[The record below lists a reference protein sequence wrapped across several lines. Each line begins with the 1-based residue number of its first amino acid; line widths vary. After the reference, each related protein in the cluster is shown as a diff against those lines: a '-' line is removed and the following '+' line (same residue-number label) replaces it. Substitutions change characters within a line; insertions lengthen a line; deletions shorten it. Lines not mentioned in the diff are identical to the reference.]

1 MIYFVA
7 TPIGNLKDI
16 TFRAIETLEKVDLIA
31 CEDTRHSIKLLNH
44 YNIKKPLKSF
54 HKFNEKVCGEKLIS
68 EAMSGKEIAVISD
81 AGTPLISDPGS
92 VLVQML
98 KEKNIEFTVIPGANA
113 FVPALILS
121 GIATDKFSFIG
132 FLPEKNKDR
141 EKLLECYKE
150 IESSLIIYSAP
161 QDVEKDILTLYKAFG
176 ERKAAAVREITKI
189 HEEAVNFNLS
199 EGLGGDKRG
208 EYVLIVEGG
217 KKEMPE
223 MTEKEHINYYIDKGF
238 DKKEALKLA
247 ARDRGISKSDLYKY
261 TIEK

>member
-16 TFRAIETLEKVDLIA
+16 TFRAIETLEKADLIA

-44 YNIKKPLKSF
+44 YNIKKPLISF
-54 HKFNEKVCGEKLIS
+54 HKFNEKTCGEKLIS
-68 EAMSGKEIAVISD
+68 EAMSGKEIAIISD

-92 VLVQML
+92 VLVEML
-98 KEKNIEFTVIPGANA
+98 KEKNIDFTVIPGANA

-121 GIATDKFSFIG
+121 GMPTDKFTFIG

-141 EKLLECYKE
+141 EKLLSSYKE
-150 IESSLIIYSAP
+150 LESTLIIYSAP
-161 QDVEKDILTLYKAFG
+161 QDVEKDILTLYKVLG

-189 HEEAVNFNLS
+189 HEEAVSFNLS
-199 EGLGGDKRG
+199 GGLEGEKRG

-217 KKEMPE
+217 KKEIPE
-223 MTEKEHINYYIDKGF
+223 MTEKEHIDYYIEKGY

-247 ARDRGISKSDLYKY
+247 ARDRGVSKSDLYKY

>member
-7 TPIGNLKDI
+7 TPIGNLRDI

-44 YNIKKPLKSF
+44 YKIKKPLISF
-54 HKFNEKVCGEKLIS
+54 HKFNEKACGEKLVG
-68 EAMSGKEIAVISD
+68 EAMAGKEIAVISD

-98 KEKNIEFTVIPGANA
+98 KEKNIDFTVIPGANA

-121 GIATDKFSFIG
+121 GMSTSKFSFIG

-150 IESSLIIYSAP
+150 LESTLIIYSAP
-161 QDVEKDILTLYKAFG
+161 QDVEKDISTLYKAFG
-176 ERKAAAVREITKI
+176 ERKAAAVREITKM
-189 HEEAVNFNLS
+189 HEETANFNLS

-223 MTEKEHINYYIDKGF
+223 MSEKEHIDYYIEKGF

-247 ARDRGISKSDLYKY
+247 ARDRGISKSELYKY

>member
-16 TFRAIETLEKVDLIA
+16 SYRAIETLEKADLIA

-44 YNIKKPLKSF
+44 YNIKKPLVSF
-54 HKFNEKVCGEKLIS
+54 HKFNERESGEKLIK
-68 EAMSGKEIAVISD
+68 EAESGKEIAVISD
-81 AGTPLISDPGS
+81 AGTPLISDPGC

-98 KEKNIEFTVIPGANA
+98 KENNIDYTVIPGANA

-121 GIATDKFSFIG
+121 GMATDRFSFIG
-132 FLPEKNKDR
+132 FLPEKTKDR
-141 EKLLECYKE
+141 EKLLENYKE
-150 IESSLIIYSAP
+150 LESTLIIYSAP
-161 QDVEKDILTLYKAFG
+161 QDVEKDILTLYKVLG

-199 EGLGGDKRG
+199 EGLTRDKRG
-208 EYVLIVEGG
+208 EYVLIIEGG
-217 KKEMPE
+217 KKIIPV
-223 MTEKEHINYYIDKGF
+223 MTEKEHIDYYIEKGF
-238 DKKEALKLA
+238 DKKEALKMA
-247 ARDRGISKSDLYKY
+247 ARDRGVSKSDLYKF